1 MALEINNRNLKRVLK
16 IITVL
21 KYLEEVLGEERNVNF
36 EKVSLQDMNQQSLK
50 SRFQIRLNYV
60 V

>member
-36 EKVSLQDMNQQSLK
+36 RTENSMYL
-50 SRFQIRLNYV
+50 SRYV
-60 V
+60 